1 MGHPVL
7 IASPAEGGQRGGVR
21 GQRGGDQYSTGGL
34 TNMSSHTVQL
44 LEILITVYYLNIT
57 FM

>member
-7 IASPAEGGQRGGVR
+7 IASPAEGGQRVGVR